1 MADVFL
7 NGKYLGKVENPKEFV
22 ETIRKMRREGKI
34 PYYVNVAYHEH
45 LNEVRIL
52 SSAGRAIRPLIIVE
66 NGKPKLT
73 SEMLE
78 KVKKGEISFFDLVK
92 SGVIEFLDTE
102 EEENAYIAAKPEDV
116 TKEHTHLE
124 IDPAVVFGFS
134 AQFVPYPEFNRGDR
148 VNYGAKMGDQSI
160 GVFASN
166 FLNRVDSKSNVLLYA
181 QRPLV
186 QTYIHKIVDATE
198 SYPNG
203 MNVVIAVA
211 TYEGYNIEDAIVIN
225 QGSIQRG
232 MFWSYMYRTYE
243 TEEKRYMGG
252 QEDIIGI
259 PQPGIRGYA
268 GEDEYKHLPEDGI
281 VNPETEVSSDQVLI
295 GKTSPLRFLGK
306 ADRTLIG
313 IENLRETSVRL
324 RHGDKGI
331 VDRVYITQTSD
342 GTKLVKVVVRDLKK
356 PEVGDK
362 FASRHGQKGVI
373 GLIVPPEDMPF
384 TESGIV
390 PDIIF
395 NPHGLP
401 SRMTVGQL
409 LEILAGKVAA
419 LSGRII
425 DAPAFNPTNLKE
437 LKEIL
442 KSLGFK
448 DTGKEVM
455 YDGKTG
461 RKFEVEIFIGCA
473 FYMKLDHLVSNK
485 LQARSRGPVTLLTR
499 QPTEGRSKEGG
510 LRLGEME
517 KDCLLAHGAVVT
529 LKERFDSDKVV
540 LPVCKKCGMVAVYD
554 KIRNRYFCPIDGDNA
569 EIVNV
574 EMSYAFKLLLDELK
588 SLMIYPKLVINEEG
602 RISRIDFS
610 ILDPETIRKMSFAK
624 ITKIDLYDEEGYP
637 IEGGVMDPRLGT
649 IEPGIRCRVCGANIG
664 ECPGHFGHLDL
675 VKPVIH
681 PHYAKF
687 IHFLL
692 KVTCRKCSRLLISE
706 EDLEKLKNKKVSWKE
721 IEKMA
726 LKKCPHCKTEQKEI
740 KFIKPYTFV
749 EGSKVI
755 NPEEIRARF
764 EKIKDQDLK
773 ILNLKIRPEWLIITV
788 LPIPPVTVRPSITLE
803 TGERSEDDLTHKL
816 VEIVRIN
823 DRFRENMEL
832 GAPEFLLNDLWE
844 LLQYHIA
851 TYFDNELTGIPPARH
866 RSGRVLKTLTQRLKT
881 KEGRFRGN
889 LIGKRVN
896 FSARTVISPDPK
908 IKIDEVGVPEVIA
921 KELTVPVRVDERNIE
936 EMRKLV
942 LNGPNVWPGANYVI
956 KPDGRRKRILEN
968 NKEEIAKELDVGYI
982 VERHLMNGD
991 SVLFNRQPSLHRMS
1005 VMTHKV
1011 IVLPFKTFRLN
1022 VAVCPPYNAD
1032 FDGDEMNLHIPQ
1044 TAEARS
1050 EAEILAKVE
1059 RNIRSPR
1066 YSAPIIGLIRDEIT
1080 GLYLLTRKEKIR
1092 REDAVRLIRS
1102 VDVNVNIPDK
1112 EVFTGKEVF
1121 SLLLPKDF
1129 FIEYKG
1135 KTGIVKIKDGLLIEG
1150 EIEKTGI
1157 SSDGGKI
1164 IDKIEK
1170 DYGKEFAK
1178 DFIYK
1183 AALLGINY
1191 LDMFGFS
1198 LGVTD
1203 LEVDLKVKQEINEIV
1218 QKTEKDVN
1226 EMIEKFK
1233 RGELIPYFGR
1243 TSEETLENMIKER
1256 IARCLNEAMQVF
1268 EKGVKDNPALQ
1279 MAKCGARGSMIN
1291 LLQISGLIGQEMI
1304 MGERIERGY
1313 YKRTFPH
1320 FKINDKSLASK
1331 GFVAHS
1337 FADGLNVF
1345 EFYFDSMNS
1354 RESLMD
1360 KSLKTRHSGYMERR
1374 LIGALQDLKVA
1385 YDGSIRDAANRI
1397 IQFVPCEDGLD
1408 PSKIRREGIKVE
1420 EIARRIF
1427 NVA

>member
-1 MADVFL
+1 MKASVFL
-7 NGKYLGKVENPKEFV
+7 DGEYIGEIENPKEFV
-22 ETIRKMRREGKI
+22 ASIRKMRREGKI
-34 PYYVNVAYHEH
+34 PPYVNVAYHEH

-52 SSAGRAIRPLIIVE
+52 TSAGRAVRPLIVVE
-66 NGKPKLT
+66 NGVPKLT
-73 SEMLE
+73 KEILE
-78 KVKKGEISFFDLVK
+78 KVKRGELTFSDLVK
-92 SGVIEFLDTE
+92 NGIIEYLDAE
-102 EEENAYIAAKPEDV
+102 EEENAYIAVKPEEV

-124 IDPAVVFGFS
+124 IDPAVVLGFS

-160 GVFASN
+160 GIFAAN
-166 FLNRVDSKSNVLLYA
+166 FLNRVDSKSSILVYP
-181 QRPLV
+181 QKPLV
-186 QTYIHKIVDATE
+186 QAYIHKILDSTE
-198 SYPNG
+198 KYPNG
-203 MNVVIAVA
+203 INIVIAVA

-225 QGSIQRG
+225 KSSIERG

-243 TEEKRYMGG
+243 VEEKKYLGG

-281 VNPETEVSSDQVLI
+281 VNPETEVTSDQVLV

-306 ADRTLIG
+306 ADRFLVG
-313 IENLRETSVRL
+313 AENLRETSVRL

-331 VDRVYITQTSD
+331 VDKVYLTQTTD

-356 PEVGDK
+356 PEIGDK

-373 GLIVPPEDMPF
+373 GLLVPFEDMPF

-401 SRMTVGQL
+401 SRMTIGQL

-419 LSGRII
+419 ISGRII
-425 DAPAFNPTNLKE
+425 DAPAFNPTDEKE
-437 LKEIL
+437 LREAL
-442 KSLGFK
+442 KKLGFEES
-448 DTGKEVM
+448 GKEVM

-461 RKFEVEIFIGCA
+461 RKFEAKIFIGCS

-485 LQARSRGPVTLLTR
+485 IQSRARGPVTLLTK

-517 KDCLLAHGAVVT
+517 KDCLLAHGAVLT
-529 LKERFDSDKVV
+529 LKERFDSDKII
-540 LPVCKKCGMVAVYD
+540 LPVCKKCGMIAVYD
-554 KIRNRYFCPIDGDNA
+554 KIRNRYFCPIDGEGA

-574 EMSYAFKLLLDELK
+574 EMSNAFKLMLDELK
-588 SLMIYPKLVINEEG
+588 SLLIYPKLIINEEG
-602 RISRIDFS
+602 KISKIEFS

-624 ITKIDLYDEEGYP
+624 ISKIDIYDEEGYP

-649 IEPGIRCRVCGANIG
+649 IEPGIRCRTCGANIG
-664 ECPGHFGHLDL
+664 ECPGHFGSLEL

-681 PHYAKF
+681 PHYVKF
-687 IHFLL
+687 IHLLL
-692 KVTCRKCSRLLISE
+692 KTTCRKCGRLLIDE
-706 EDLEKLKNKKVSWKE
+706 ETRKKGKISWKE
-721 IEKMA
+721 LEKVA

-749 EGSKVI
+749 EGSKVLNASDI
-755 NPEEIRARF
+755 RERLERIPEE
-764 EKIKDQDLK
+764 DLK
-773 ILNLKIRPEWLIITV
+773 ILGLKIRPEWLIITV
-788 LPIPPVTVRPSITLE
+788 LPIPPVTLRPSITLE

-844 LLQYHIA
+844 LLQYHVA

-889 LIGKRVN
+889 LLGKRVN

-908 IKIDEVGVPEVIA
+908 IKINEVGVPEVIA
-921 KELTVPVRVDERNIE
+921 KDLTIPVRVDERNIE
-936 EMRKLV
+936 EMRRYV

-956 KPDGRRKRILEN
+956 RPDGKRKRILET
-968 NKEEIAKELDVGYI
+968 NKEEIAKELSVGYI
-982 VERHLMNGD
+982 VERHLIDGD
-991 SVLFNRQPSLHRMS
+991 VSLFNRQPSLHRMS
-1005 VMTHKV
+1005 MMVHRVRVM
-1011 IVLPFKTFRLN
+1011 PFLTFRLN

-1044 TAEARS
+1044 TEEARA
-1050 EAEILAKVE
+1050 EAEILAIVE
-1059 RNIRSPR
+1059 KNIRSPR
-1066 YSAPIIGLIRDEIT
+1066 YSAPIIGPIRDEIT
-1080 GLYLLTRKEKIR
+1080 GLYLLTKEKSKLDR
-1092 REDAVRLIRS
+1092 KDAIRLIRS
-1102 VDVNVNIPDK
+1102 VDTDIEIPEK
-1112 EVFTGKEVF
+1112 EEFTGREIF
-1121 SLLLPKDF
+1121 SLFLPKDF
-1129 FIEYKG
+1129 SIEYKG
-1135 KTGIVKIKDGLLIEG
+1135 KTGMVKIENGILIEG
-1150 EIEKTGI
+1150 ELEKNGI

-1164 IDKIEK
+1164 LDKLERY
-1170 DYGKEFAK
+1170 YGKDFVR
-1178 DFIYK
+1178 DFIFK
-1183 AALLGINY
+1183 IGLLGINY
-1191 LDMFGFS
+1191 LDMKGFS
-1198 LGVTD
+1198 LGISD
-1203 LEVDLKVKQEINEIV
+1203 FDIDKKVKEEILKIV
-1218 QKTEKDVN
+1218 EKTEDDVN
-1226 EMIEKFK
+1226 EMINKFN
-1233 RGELIPYFGR
+1233 RGELIPMIGR
-1243 TSEETLENMIKER
+1243 TTEETLENMIKER
-1256 IARCLNEAMQVF
+1256 ISKCLNESMSVL
-1268 EKGVKDNPALQ
+1268 EKEIKETPALD
-1279 MAKCGARGSMIN
+1279 MMKCGARGSLIN
-1291 LLQISGLIGQEMI
+1291 LLQMVGLIGQEMI

-1320 FKINDKSLASK
+1320 FKINDRSLASK
-1331 GFVAHS
+1331 GFVSHA
-1337 FADGLNVF
+1337 FKDGLNVF
-1345 EFYFDSMNS
+1345 EFYFDNMNS

-1385 YDGSIRDAANRI
+1385 YDGTVRDAANRI

-1408 PSKIRREGIKVE
+1408 PSKITREGINVR
-1420 EIARRIF
+1420 EIARRLL
-1427 NVA
+1427 NASK

>member
-1 MADVFL
+1 MKASVFID
-7 NGKYLGKVENPKEFV
+7 GEYITEIENPREFV
-22 ETIRKMRREGKI
+22 ENVRKMRREGKI
-34 PYYVNVAYHEH
+34 PPYVNIAYHEH

-52 SSAGRAIRPLIIVE
+52 TSAGRIVRPLIVVE
-66 NGKPKLT
+66 NGVPKLT
-73 SEMLE
+73 KEILE
-78 KVKKGEISFFDLVK
+78 KVKRGELTFSDLVK
-92 SGVIEFLDTE
+92 NGIIEYLDAE
-102 EEENAYIAAKPEDV
+102 EEENAYIAVRPEEV

-124 IDPAVVFGFS
+124 IDPAVIFGFS

-160 GVFASN
+160 GIFALN
-166 FLNRVDSKSNVLLYA
+166 FQNRVDSKSNILVYP

-186 QTYIHKIVDATE
+186 QAYIHKICDASE
-198 SYPNG
+198 NYPNG
-203 MNVVIAVA
+203 INVVIAIA

-225 QGSIQRG
+225 KSAIERG

-243 TEEKRYMGG
+243 AEEKRYLGG
-252 QEDIIGI
+252 QEDVIGI

-281 VNPETEVSSDQVLI
+281 VNPETEVQSDQVLI
-295 GKTSPLRFLGK
+295 GRTSPLRFLGK
-306 ADRTLIG
+306 ADRFLAG
-313 IENLRETSVRL
+313 MENLRETSVRV

-331 VDRVYITQTSD
+331 VDRVYITQTTD

-356 PEVGDK
+356 PEIGDK
-362 FASRHGQKGVI
+362 FASRHGQKGVV
-373 GLIVPPEDMPF
+373 GLIVPHEDMPF

-395 NPHGLP
+395 NPHGIP

-419 LSGRII
+419 LSGRYIE
-425 DAPAFNPTNLKE
+425 APAFNPTSEKE
-437 LKEIL
+437 LKEML

-448 DTGKEVM
+448 ESGKEVM

-461 RKFEVEIFIGCA
+461 RKFEAEIFIGCS

-485 LQARSRGPVTLLTR
+485 LQSRARGPVTLLTR

-517 KDCLLAHGAVVT
+517 KDCLLAHGAVLT
-529 LKERFDSDKVV
+529 LKERFDSDKVI
-540 LPVCKKCGMVAVYD
+540 LPVCKKCGMVAVHD
-554 KIRNRYFCPIDGDNA
+554 KIRNRYFCPIDGDDA

-574 EMSYAFKLLLDELK
+574 EMSHAFKLMLDELK
-588 SLMIYPKLVINEEG
+588 SLLIYPKMTINEEG
-602 RISRIDFS
+602 KISSIEFS
-610 ILDPETIRKMSFAK
+610 ILDPETIRKMSFAN
-624 ITKIDLYDEEGYP
+624 ITKIDIYDEEGYP

-649 IEPGIRCRVCGANIG
+649 IEPGIRCRVCGANVG
-664 ECPGHFGHLDL
+664 ECPGHFGHLEL

-681 PHYAKF
+681 PHYTKF
-687 IHFLL
+687 IQFLL
-692 KVTCRKCSRLLISE
+692 KITCRKCGRILVE
-706 EDLEKLKNKKVSWKE
+706 EDAKKKEKISWKE
-721 IEKMA
+721 LERIV
-726 LKKCPHCKTEQKEI
+726 LKKCPYCKTEQKEI

-749 EGSKVI
+749 EGNKVLT
-755 NPEEIRARF
+755 PSDVRERL
-764 EKIKDQDLK
+764 EKIPDEDLK
-773 ILNLKIRPEWLIITV
+773 ILGLKIRPEWLVITV

-823 DRFRENMEL
+823 DRFKENLEL

-844 LLQYHIA
+844 LLQYHVA
-851 TYFDNELTGIPPARH
+851 TYFDNELTGVPPARH

-889 LIGKRVN
+889 LLGKRVN
-896 FSARTVISPDPK
+896 FCARTVISPDPR
-908 IKIDEVGVPEVIA
+908 IAINEVGVPEVIA
-921 KELTVPVRVDERNIE
+921 RDLTVPVRVDERNIE
-936 EMRKLV
+936 ELRKFV

-956 KPDGRRKRILEN
+956 RPDGKRKRILET
-968 NKEEIAKELDVGYI
+968 NKEDIAKELNVGYI
-982 VERHLMNGD
+982 VERHLMDGD
-991 SVLFNRQPSLHRMS
+991 PVLFNRQPSLHRMS
-1005 VMTHKV
+1005 MMTHKV
-1011 IVLPFKTFRLN
+1011 RVMPFLTFRLN

-1032 FDGDEMNLHIPQ
+1032 FDGDEMNLHVPQ
-1044 TAEARS
+1044 TEEARA
-1050 EAEILAKVE
+1050 EAEILAVVE

-1080 GLYLLTRKEKIR
+1080 GLYLLSKDGNKLNRK
-1092 REDAVRLIRS
+1092 DAVRLIRS
-1102 VDVNVNIPDK
+1102 VDTDIEIPPK
-1112 EVFTGKEVF
+1112 EEFTGKEVF
-1121 SLLLPKDF
+1121 SIFLPKDF
-1129 FIEYKG
+1129 SIEYKG
-1135 KTGIVKIKDGLLIEG
+1135 KTGMVKIENGKLIQG
-1150 EIEKTGI
+1150 ELEKNGI

-1164 IDKIEK
+1164 LDKLEK
-1170 DYGKEFAK
+1170 YYGTNFVR

-1183 AALLGINY
+1183 VAILAINY
-1191 LDMFGFS
+1191 LDMRGFT
-1198 LGVTD
+1198 LGITD
-1203 LEVDLKVKQEINEIV
+1203 LDVDPKVKEEILKVVE
-1218 QKTEKDVN
+1218 KTEKDVN

-1233 RGELIPYFGR
+1233 RGELIPMIGR
-1243 TSEETLENMIKER
+1243 TTEETLENMIKER
-1256 IARCLNEAMQVF
+1256 VAKCLNESMAILD
-1268 EKGVKDNPALQ
+1268 KGVKESPALD
-1279 MAKCGARGSMIN
+1279 MVKCGARGSLVN
-1291 LLQISGLIGQEMI
+1291 LLQIVGLIGQEMI

-1320 FKINDKSLASK
+1320 FKLNDKSLASK
-1331 GFVAHS
+1331 GFVAHA
-1337 FADGLNVF
+1337 FKDGLNVF

-1385 YDGSIRDAANRI
+1385 YDGTVRDAANRI

-1408 PSKIRREGIKVE
+1408 PSKITREGINVR
-1420 EIARRIF
+1420 EIARRLL
-1427 NVA
+1427 NAS